1 MTKRQSR
8 RADRSVA
15 FAKNLTALMT
25 EKGMSVREA
34 ALAAGVSPSTIVDWR
49 AGTAGTDYVS
59 LCKLAKA
66 LGVSLSYLLTGEDD
80 SRPNGELPSVTELFD
95 DGGFVF
101 DGFAHIK
108 ITRLVPKTSKKGNQ
122 SL

>member
-1 MTKRQSR
+1 MTKRR
-8 RADRSVA
+8 IRSAERSLA
-15 FAKNLTALMT
+15 FAKNLTALMA
-25 EKGMSVREA
+25 EKGLSVREA
-34 ALAAGVSPSTIVDWR
+34 ASAASVSPSTIVDWR

-59 LCKLAKA
+59 LRKLAKA

-80 SRPNGELPSVTELFD
+80 LRPNGEPPTMAEIFD

-122 SL
+122 SP